1 MTLIERSFRE
11 RIVIVGVTLSGHD
24 PEETDESLVELA
36 LLVDTAGADVVGR
49 LTQRL
54 STPDPA
60 YFIGRGKVEE
70 LRELSYATDCDTVI
84 FDDELSPA
92 QQRNLEKVLGRTAID
107 RTALILDIFAQNAK
121 SVEGKAQ
128 VELALLNYRLPRLR
142 GRGTQLSQQVG
153 RIGTRGPGE
162 TKLEEDRRRI
172 QSRISRLKR
181 QLGEFQKTRQVQSKA
196 RGASRVHNASL
207 IGYTNAGKSSLLN
220 ALTRADTLVENRLFA
235 TLDTRTRR
243 MQLPGGEAF
252 LLSDTVG
259 FIRKLP
265 HQLVEAF
272 RSTLEAVA
280 ESDFLIHVVDG
291 SYHEPQAQ
299 VSAVREVLAEIGAE
313 ELPELLVVNK
323 CDLVGNLD
331 GLRREFPDAVFV
343 SALTGSGM
351 VELRERIARM
361 VRATAR
367 IYDLVVPSSRGDVL
381 ARLHAEGQILQS
393 TLKGESYLITARLEP
408 ASLALF
414 GEFLPE
420 GTMDGDAAQQ

>member
-196 RGASRVHNASL
+196 REASRVHNASL

-280 ESDFLIHVVDG
+280 ESDFLVHVVDG

-367 IYDLVVPSSRGDVL
+367 IYDLVVPVSRGDVL

-414 GEFLPE
+414 SEFLPE

>member
-11 RIVIVGVTLSGHD
+11 RIVIVGATLSGHD
-24 PEETDESLVELA
+24 PEETDESLDELA

-60 YFIGRGKVEE
+60 YYIGRGKVEE
-70 LRELSYATDCDTVI
+70 LRDLSYATDCDTVI

-92 QQRNLEKVLGRTAID
+92 QQRNLEKILGRTAID

-121 SVEGKAQ
+121 SMEGKAQ

-142 GRGTQLSQQVG
+142 GRGAQLSQQVG

-172 QSRISRLKR
+172 QSRIARLKR
-181 QLGEFQKTRQVQSKA
+181 QLAEFQKTRRVQSKA
-196 RGASRVHNASL
+196 RGESRVRNASL

-243 MQLPGGEAF
+243 MQLAGGETF

-272 RSTLEAVA
+272 RSTLEAVT

-291 SYHEPQAQ
+291 SYQDPQVQ
-299 VSAVREVLAEIGAE
+299 VKAVREVLAEIGAE
-313 ELPELLVVNK
+313 ELPQLLVVNK
-323 CDLVGNLD
+323 CDLVGNMD
-331 GLRREFPDAVFV
+331 GLRRDFPDAVFV
-343 SALTGSGM
+343 SALTGFGLA
-351 VELRERIARM
+351 ELRERIARM
-361 VRATAR
+361 VRAAAR
-367 IYDLVVPSSRGDVL
+367 IYDLVIPASRGDIL

-393 TLKGESYLITARLEP
+393 TLKGETYLVTARLEP
-408 ASLALF
+408 ASLSLF
-414 GEFLPE
+414 KEFLPE
-420 GTMDGDAAQQ
+420 GALDPRNP

>member
-24 PEETDESLVELA
+24 PEQTDESLDELA

-60 YFIGRGKVEE
+60 YYIGRGKVEE

-92 QQRNLEKVLGRTAID
+92 QQRNLEKILGRTAID

-121 SVEGKAQ
+121 SMEGKAQ
-128 VELALLNYRLPRLR
+128 VELALLSYRLPRLR
-142 GRGTQLSQQVG
+142 GRGAQLSQQVG

-172 QSRISRLKR
+172 QSRIARLKR
-181 QLGEFQKTRQVQSKA
+181 QLGEFQKTRRVQSKA
-196 RGASRVHNASL
+196 RGESRVHNASL

-243 MQLPGGEAF
+243 MSLPGGEAF

-272 RSTLEAVA
+272 RSTLEAVT

-291 SYHEPQAQ
+291 SYHDPQAQ
-299 VSAVREVLAEIGAE
+299 VRAVREVLAEIGAE

-323 CDLVGNLD
+323 CDLVANLD
-331 GLRREFPDAVFV
+331 GLRRDFPDAVFV
-343 SALTGSGM
+343 SALTGFGLG
-351 VELRERIARM
+351 ELRERIARM
-361 VRATAR
+361 VRAAAR
-367 IYDLVVPSSRGDVL
+367 IYDLFVPASRGDVL
-381 ARLHAEGQILQS
+381 ARLHSEGQILQS
-393 TLKGESYLITARLEP
+393 TLKGESYLVTARLDP
-408 ASLALF
+408 ASLVLF
-414 GEFLPE
+414 EEFLPE
-420 GTMDGDAAQQ
+420 GSPGGRTP